1 MGSEK
6 KRARESEDALPEK
19 KKAKAS
25 ALTITVTV
33 GGELRDVAKAE
44 SFEAANLG
52 SKLTEVLQG
61 QFAAPTPIQAVAWP
75 LLMER
80 LDLIGIAKTGS
91 GKTLGFAVPFFALT
105 LSKALDH
112 YEPCNA
118 PRMVTLAPTRELTQ
132 QIAEVVED
140 LAQNLSKKKVKFP
153 VVTIV
158 GGMPK
163 REQRDKLAAGVTV
176 ACCTPGRLQDL
187 SEEGCIEL
195 GYTQFLV
202 LDEADRMLDM
212 GFIDVIRKI
221 IGQMPESRQTAL
233 FSATWPENVEAFA
246 RGLVKKGPKLAKV
259 TVGQGDGD
267 GTVLRANMAITQIVE
282 IVQKKDEKLKKL
294 WPLLKQSKAKKT
306 IIFALYKKECS
317 WLHMMLK
324 KDGYDIGCLHGDMT
338 QDARNRS
345 IDDFKKD
352 KIPMLVATDV
362 AGRGLDVQ
370 DVELVVNYT
379 FPLTIEDYI
388 HRIGRTGRAGKTGR
402 SVTYFCPNDSTPGV
416 DEKALAHDLVKV
428 LSDAKQ
434 DVPSDLQKVADG
446 AGGSKATKKKAH
458 SLYGSH
464 FKDEAEMAKL
474 EAQKTHVTFDD
485 SDDD

>member
-1 MGSEK
+1 
-6 KRARESEDALPEK
+6 
-19 KKAKAS
+19 
-25 ALTITVTV
+25 
-33 GGELRDVAKAE
+33 
-44 SFEAANLG
+44 
-52 SKLTEVLQG
+52 
-61 QFAAPTPIQAVAWP
+61 
-75 LLMER
+75 
-80 LDLIGIAKTGS
+80 
-91 GKTLGFAVPFFALT
+91 
-105 LSKALDH
+105 
-112 YEPCNA
+112 
-118 PRMVTLAPTRELTQ
+118 MVTLAPTRELTQ
-132 QIAEVVED
+132 QIAEVVEG
-140 LAQNLSKKKVKFP
+140 LGQSLSKKKVKYP

-163 REQRDKLAAGVTV
+163 KEQRDALRSGVTV
-176 ACCTPGRLQDL
+176 ACCTPGRLHDL
-187 SEEGCIEL
+187 AEEGSIEL

-202 LDEADRMLDM
+202 LDEGDRMLDL

-221 IGQMPESRQTAL
+221 VGLCPESRQTAL

-246 RGLVKKGPKLAKV
+246 RNIVKKGPKLAKV
-259 TVGQGDGD
+259 TVGDVDGNA
-267 GTVLRANMAITQIVE
+267 TVLRANTAITQIVE
-282 IVQKKDEKLKKL
+282 IVARKDDKLKKL
-294 WPLLKQSKAKKT
+294 WPLLQQSKAQKT
-306 IIFALYKKECS
+306 IIFALYKKECA
-317 WLHMMLK
+317 WLHQMLK
-324 KDGYDIGCLHGDMT
+324 KDGYQIGCLHGDMT

-345 IDDFKKD
+345 IDEFKKN
-352 KIPMLVATDV
+352 KLPMLVATDV

-402 SVTYFCPNDSTPGV
+402 SVTYFCPNDNSPGV

-434 DVPSDLQKVADG
+434 EVPAELQKVADG

-474 EAQKTHVTFDD
+474 EAQKTHVTFDSD
-485 SDDD
+485 SD